1 MKRIITIISA
11 IATLFLVSACT
22 EPLGPSAKK
31 GAYILKLDL
40 RCGELQTRASNGD
53 DNYHENDINFVDYF
67 FFADEAGETPLGI
80 HGRVTL
86 PTEEGLK
93 FDTSEAQYAALQHTS
108 YVYVLANYPGEI
120 DHTGNPDLA
129 TLLAL
134 PVNKDVYTPADEDNN
149 TPAVMADSFVM
160 DSYDPETKKYTVE
173 LKPTT
178 VNEVRRQTI
187 TLSRLAV
194 KVTVKMTIDES
205 ITTTDTFGNS
215 EIWTPLPD
223 QTEVYFVNSLNNTT
237 VKAEP
242 VSRSL
247 NSNGK
252 YFSYPTNYG
261 YTGSGYVY
269 TTNPAY
275 TYPQTWT
282 MGDNFEPYV
291 KLHMIWRSSV
301 KGESHF
307 YYKIP
312 VASPETTTQNSNTST
327 TFTLNRNCWHQIQ
340 LRVGVLGGT
349 ENDYVPLNAEYCVAR
364 WEEPSWFS
372 GSGLNSAK
380 YFYVPQTVFHIYGDD
395 HIDIPYYCNA
405 DVNAYFTNITYLD
418 YNSNSSGATATRSKP
433 FTGTSN
439 TSVTDYGGA
448 DNHTYSLTSDADNKV
463 VKFVHDMTD
472 LYVVRT
478 ITLRIANSENT
489 NQVKEVIIHQHPAIE
504 LKKAAAGDMF
514 VNGHFAL
521 VADARNANGAV
532 FGQTWTYNGQTYY
545 HSYRQRQY
553 QGSWYNDS
561 AYDSY
566 SLNWR
571 GQINGYRW
579 DEEDSYWR
587 ANYTY
592 NSNTRVLSESTTT
605 GYVSNTGTNGYGS
618 IMGSSGGNSTVSENY
633 FTTDITV
640 TAFSTTNNTYTIA
653 GEGTVSYKIGDPRV
667 KASSVYSDFSLNPY
681 LSAMNN
687 NGRDQLTTPWST
699 AGDIMIC
706 SPAQNN
712 RNIIAPRILIS
723 SGLTELIVGNIPVEF
738 INFVK
743 RGATFQE
750 AGYPAGRWRLPT
762 EGEVAFIAARQFD
775 RTIPDIF
782 NRDVPY
788 YCASGRWVIVPSE
801 GTTLTFGTDINQVI
815 HVWGEDYTISQ
826 LLDAKFVYDLWYW
839 GDQPANTTYVTNQY
853 HPNGHVV
860 PYK

>member
-1 MKRIITIISA
+1 MKRFIPIISA

-120 DHTGNPDLA
+120 DHTGNPTLA

-149 TPAVMADSFVM
+149 TPAAMADSFVM
-160 DSYDPETKKYTVE
+160 DSYDPATKKYTVE

-178 VNEVRRQTI
+178 VNEVRKQTV

-215 EIWTPLPD
+215 ETWTPLPD
-223 QTEVYFVNSLNNTT
+223 RTEVYFVNALNNTT

-242 VSRSL
+242 VSRTQ
-247 NSNGK
+247 NSGGK
-252 YFSYPTNYG
+252 YFSYPTDYG
-261 YTGSGYVY
+261 YTGSGLVY

-327 TFTLNRNCWHQIQ
+327 TFTLNRNCWHQID

-349 ENDYVPLNAEYCVAR
+349 ENDYVVLRPEYCVAD
-364 WEEPSWFS
+364 WSEPAWFS
-372 GSGLNSAK
+372 GAGLNSAK
-380 YFYVPQTVFHIYGDD
+380 YFYVPVKVFHIYGDD

-405 DVNAYFTNITYLD
+405 DVNAYFTNITYLN
-418 YNSNSSGATATRSKP
+418 YNSNSSGATATRSKT

-439 TSVTDYGGA
+439 TSVTDYGGT
-448 DNHTYSLTSDADNKV
+448 DNHTYTLTPDASNKV

-472 LYVVRT
+472 LYVERT
-478 ITLRIANSENT
+478 ITLNIASSENT
-489 NQVKEVIIHQHPAIE
+489 NLPTEVVIHQHPAIE
-504 LKKAAAGDMF
+504 LRKAAGGDLY
-514 VNGHFAL
+514 VNGRFAR
-521 VADARNANGAV
+521 VADARNQNGGRMGV
-532 FGQTWTYNGQTYY
+532 EQNNSGNY
-545 HSYRQRQY
+545 HSPA
-553 QGSWYNDS
+553 SS
-561 AYDSY
+561 T
-566 SLNWR
+566 NWR
-571 GQINGYRW
+571 NIPGIGYTLEKAAI
-579 DEEDSYWR
+579 D
-587 ANYTY
+587 
-592 NSNTRVLSESTTT
+592 
-605 GYVSNTGTNGYGS
+605 GYGCLLYQPS
-618 IMGSSGGNSTVSENY
+618 WVALPY

-640 TAFSTTNNTYTIA
+640 TAFSNANKTYSISD
-653 GEGTVSYKIGDPRV
+653 EGGIHSVSYKIGDPRV
-667 KASSVYSDFSLNPY
+667 KVSTVYSNFSLTQY
-681 LSAMNN
+681 LSSGTRTNN
-687 NGRDQLTTPWST
+687 LTYGTWDNT
-699 AGDIMIC
+699 GDILIG
-706 SPAQNN
+706 SSADND
-712 RNIIAPRILIS
+712 RNIISPRFLVC
-723 SGLTELIVGNIPVEF
+723 SGLSEIYTEDGIPDGGGNGYGGGYNVTNLVL
-738 INFVK
+738 NFVK
-743 RGATFQE
+743 RAATFQE

-762 EGEVAFIAARQFD
+762 EAEVAFIVARQID
-775 RTIPDIF
+775 KTIPEIF
-782 NRDVPY
+782 APGYPY
-788 YCASGRWVIVPSE
+788 LCSSGRWVQVPLN
-801 GTTLTFGTDINQVI
+801 GNTLVFGTDNRYITTYEGTGYVYDLI
-815 HVWGEDYTISQ
+815 
-826 LLDAKFVYDLWYW
+826 DAKYVYDLWYW
-839 GDQPANTTYVTNQY
+839 GDQPANTEHVTNQY